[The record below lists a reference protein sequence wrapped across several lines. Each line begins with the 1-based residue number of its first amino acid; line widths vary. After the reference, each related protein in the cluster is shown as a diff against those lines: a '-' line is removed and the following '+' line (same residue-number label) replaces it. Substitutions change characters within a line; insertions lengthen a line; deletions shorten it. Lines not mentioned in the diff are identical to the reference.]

1 MKNLEVV
8 HQENVERVLSGL
20 WQTDVFKHLNQTHP
34 YFKALNKKLSNGHLA
49 FYEVTTNKQ
58 KNHLTSHARLIAKRT
73 YENKYV
79 QDLYYLHELTHAAH
93 FDVKQVSAFGLPTAL
108 SENELFA
115 SMMSEAF
122 IYFFA
127 PELMGK
133 TFDPL
138 WAENFKASLI
148 KTSLTENMASL
159 SEEEWFT
166 FGKHWPGVYQEAIT
180 RRLALRSGL
189 LPQWP
194 GEDVIVNYNLKREPW
209 LLRWSG
215 AWPAV
220 REVSCGAFEDTPEI
234 WLEKIEKHTNDEG
247 ICFSLDKK
255 LVI

>member
-8 HQENVERVLSGL
+8 RKENVEHLLSGI
-20 WQTDVFKHLNQTHP
+20 WQTDIFKCLSQTHP
-34 YFKALNKKLSNGHLA
+34 YFKALSKRLSSGHIA
-49 FYEVTTNKQ
+49 FYEATTSKQ
-58 KNHLTSHARLIAKRT
+58 KNHLTSHARLIAKRE

-93 FDVKQVSAFGLPTAL
+93 FDVKRVFVFGLPNAL

-133 TFDPL
+133 TFNPL
-138 WAENFKASLI
+138 WAENFKANLNPSLH
-148 KTSLTENMASL
+148 ERVACF
-159 SEEEWFT
+159 SEEEWFI
-166 FGKHWPGVYQEAIT
+166 FGEHWPGVFQEAIA
-180 RRLALRSGL
+180 RRLALREGVQ
-189 LPQWP
+189 PQWP
-194 GEDVIVNYNLKREPW
+194 GEDVIVNYNSKREPW

-220 REVSCGAFEDTPEI
+220 VDVSCGAFEDTPDI
-234 WLEKIEKHTNDEG
+234 WLKKIEKHTNDEG
-247 ICFSLDKK
+247 ICFTLDKK